1 MGITIDNAAEERKNY
16 ELLASIR
23 KAKRG
28 RNKAARRAFFSYVRQ
43 IFGRDK

>member
-1 MGITIDNAAEERKNY
+1 MGITTDDAAEERKNY

-43 IFGRDK
+43 IFGGDK